1 MHRSWLNLQKISER
15 LKHTRTIIQLFFLFF
30 INYDFPAFF
39 RLIKSKKAVISQ
51 LNTKVICFPALN
63 CYSCPSAGYSCPLG
77 SLQFWLNE
85 SKENQ
90 AFGEKI
96 NLIGLYIIGSLL
108 LPAVIFGRFIC
119 GFICPF
125 GFFQDIL
132 SKISRQNIYIKRI
145 FRSVKYII
153 LIVFVIWLPLLL
165 VDNFSLGPVFCKFI
179 CPAGTLEGGLP
190 LLAFDKGLRESTS
203 YITLI
208 KFLILFFVLIM
219 SFFSKRF
226 FCKTMC
232 PLGAILGFFNRI
244 SVFSIKINKK
254 KCISCGKCSKVCPMN
269 LDVPIEINSSECL
282 RCMECKK
289 VCNVGAIEITNPI
302 KRKGKL
308 NEKSI

>member
-1 MHRSWLNLQKISER
+1 MHRSWLNLKKINS
-15 LKHTRTIIQLFFLFF
+15 LIKSTRTITQLFFLFF
-30 INYDFPAFF
+30 INYDLPAFF

-51 LNTKVICFPALN
+51 LNTKGICFPALN

-85 SKENQ
+85 SRENR

-96 NLIGLYIIGSLL
+96 NHIGLYIIGSLL

-119 GFICPF
+119 GFVCPF
-125 GFFQDIL
+125 GFFQDII
-132 SKISRQNIYIKRI
+132 SKISGRNMHIKRI

-165 VDNFSLGPVFCKFI
+165 VDGFSLGPVFCKYI
-179 CPAGTLEGGLP
+179 CPTGTLEAGLP
-190 LLAFDKGLRESTS
+190 LLAFDRGLRESAS

-232 PLGAILGFFNRI
+232 PLGAFLGLFNRI
-244 SVFSIKINKK
+244 SVFSLEIDKS
-254 KCISCGKCSKVCPMN
+254 KCTACAKCSEVCPMGLN
-269 LDVPIEINSSECL
+269 VPVEINSSEFI
-282 RCMECKK
+282 RCMECKN
-289 VCNVGAIEITNPI
+289 VCSKGAVEVMNPLKK
-302 KRKGKL
+302 KRKVK
-308 NEKSI
+308 KI